1 MKYCRLSSLLI
12 FVSFFSLIIKNY
24 SSDSFL
30 NKKIQSRQNY
40 KLFLDDKIKNIKIVQ
55 SKKDFKKFNDNSKY
69 FKKNKEDKEFWKL
82 LKTN

>member
-1 MKYCRLSSLLI
+1 MKYFRLLCLLI

-24 SSDSFL
+24 SSDDFL
-30 NKKIQSRQNY
+30 NKKIQARENY
-40 KLFLDDKIKNIKIVQ
+40 KLFLDDKIKNIKIIEN
-55 SKKDFKKFNDNSKY
+55 KKVFKKFNDNSKY